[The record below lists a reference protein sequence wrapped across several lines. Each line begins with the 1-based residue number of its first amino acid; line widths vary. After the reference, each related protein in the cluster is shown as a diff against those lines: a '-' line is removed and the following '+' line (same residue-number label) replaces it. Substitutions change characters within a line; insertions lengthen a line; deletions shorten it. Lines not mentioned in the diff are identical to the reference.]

1 MTRWDRDAEIDR
13 LHHLASCRV
22 DFIGGDIPWTERPW
36 GPEAP
41 AIATWRLTEE
51 DRALYLRARE
61 ATGITG
67 VSDLIRFAL
76 GAAVREMTRAAG
88 GS

>member
-1 MTRWDRDAEIDR
+1 MAEQKKEDDAPR
-13 LHHLASCRV
+13 
-22 DFIGGDIPWTERPW
+22 